1 MLPNVVYPLIC
12 QWLRRSVPISCAA
25 LLLLLATRTITSAN
39 PLPLRDGLP
48 LAEAMLA
55 SFPASNG
62 TVAKDVCMCAGNRE
76 PLPGKPTFAVS
87 SSSHLGTLSTS
98 AVETAAGQAIAKD
111 EGSQRTPAFPG
122 KEATDWNGVWRDTG
136 ILFGSQ
142 IAAAGIIYFMPQS
155 FSGWSDEQ
163 KRDVFKKYGNNVGHP
178 SMDTDKFYVNYLLHP
193 YWGATYYIRGRERGL
208 DKVPALVYSALI
220 SAMYEFGV
228 ESFFEKPS
236 IQDLIVTPVAGSLL
250 GALVFE
256 PVRESIKRK
265 QVLRWYHDAVLIVTD
280 PVGVLSSAV
289 EKLFGIKST
298 VRLQYS
304 APQLQKL
311 SPGSAIEAKNHRIG
325 ISLEIPLN

>member
-1 MLPNVVYPLIC
+1 VLLHVIYSLIC
-12 QWLRRSVPISCAA
+12 QWLRRAVPIACAA
-25 LLLLLATRTITSAN
+25 LLLLLATRAITSAN
-39 PLPLRDGLP
+39 PLLPLGNGPL
-48 LAEAMLA
+48 LAEATL
-55 SFPASNG
+55 SSSPAPDG
-62 TVAKDVCMCAGNRE
+62 TVAKDVYLCASNRE
-76 PLPGKPTFAVS
+76 SLPGKPTFTVS
-87 SSSHLGTLSTS
+87 SSSHVLTVSTP
-98 AVETAAGQAIAKD
+98 ALETAAG
-111 EGSQRTPAFPG
+111 ESQRVTALQG
-122 KEATDWNGVWRDTG
+122 KEAPDWDGVWRDTG

-142 IAAAGIIYFMPQS
+142 IAAAGIIYLMPES

-163 KRDVFKKYGNNVGHP
+163 KRNVFKKYGNNVGHP
-178 SMDTDKFYVNYLLHP
+178 SVDEDKFYVNYLLHP

-208 DKVPALVYSALI
+208 DKVPSFVYSALI

-250 GALVFE
+250 GAFVFE

-265 QVLRWYHDAVLIVTD
+265 QVLRWYDDAVLIVTD
-280 PVGVLSSAV
+280 PVGVLSSVV

-311 SPGSAIEAKNHRIG
+311 SPGSAIESKNHSIG
-325 ISLEIPLN
+325 VSMQIPLD

>member
-1 MLPNVVYPLIC
+1 MSLHVVYSLIC
-12 QWLRRSVPISCAA
+12 QWLRRAVPISCAA

-39 PLPLRDGLP
+39 PLPLSNGLP
-48 LAEAMLA
+48 LAEATLA
-55 SFPASNG
+55 SFPASDEP
-62 TVAKDVCMCAGNRE
+62 VAKDVYMCASNRE
-76 PLPGKPTFAVS
+76 SLPGKPTFAVS
-87 SSSHLGTLSTS
+87 SSSRVGTVSTPDL
-98 AVETAAGQAIAKD
+98 ETAVGEAP
-111 EGSQRTPAFPG
+111 RVTAFQE
-122 KEATDWNGVWRDTG
+122 KEATDWNGVWRDTD

-142 IAAAGIIYFMPQS
+142 IAAAGIIYLMPES

-163 KRDVFKKYGNNVGHP
+163 KKGIFKKYGKNVGHP
-178 SMDTDKFYVNYLLHP
+178 SMDKDKFYVNYLLHP

-208 DKVPALVYSALI
+208 DKVPAFVYSALI

-228 ESFFEKPS
+228 ESFFENPS

-250 GALVFE
+250 GAFVFE

-289 EKLFGIKST
+289 EKLFGINST

-311 SPGSAIEAKNHRIG
+311 SPGSATEAKNHRIG
-325 ISLEIPLN
+325 ISLQIPLN

>member
-1 MLPNVVYPLIC
+1 VYLHVVYSLIC
-12 QWLRRSVPISCAA
+12 QWLRRAVPISYAV
-25 LLLLLATRTITSAN
+25 LFLLLATRTMTFAN
-39 PLPLRDGLP
+39 PLPLTDGLP
-48 LAEAMLA
+48 LAEATLA
-55 SFPASNG
+55 SFPASTR
-62 TVAKDVCMCAGNRE
+62 TVAEDVCMCASDRE
-76 PLPGKPTFAVS
+76 SLPGMPAFAVS
-87 SSSHLGTLSTS
+87 SSSHAGTVSTP
-98 AVETAAGQAIAKD
+98 AVETAAGEEPQGTAL
-111 EGSQRTPAFPG
+111 QG
-122 KEATDWNGVWRDTG
+122 KEAPDWDGVWRDTG
-136 ILFGSQ
+136 ILFASQ
-142 IAAAGIIYFMPQS
+142 IGAAGLIYFMPES

-178 SMDTDKFYVNYLLHP
+178 SMDEDKFYVNYLLHP

-208 DKVPALVYSALI
+208 DKVPAFVYSALI

-250 GALVFE
+250 GAFVFE

-311 SPGSAIEAKNHRIG
+311 SPGSATEAKNHRIG
-325 ISLEIPLN
+325 ISLQIPLD

>member
-1 MLPNVVYPLIC
+1 MSLHVYSLIC
-12 QWLRRSVPISCAA
+12 QWLRRAVPISCAA
-25 LLLLLATRTITSAN
+25 LLLLLATRTMTSAN

-48 LAEAMLA
+48 LAEATLTG
-55 SFPASNG
+55 FPASDG
-62 TVAKDVCMCAGNRE
+62 TVAEDVCMCGGNRE
-76 PLPGKPTFAVS
+76 SLPGKPTFAVS
-87 SSSHLGTLSTS
+87 SSSHVGTLSMP
-98 AVETAAGQAIAKD
+98 AVETVASQ
-111 EGSQRTPAFPG
+111 SQRAPAFPG
-122 KEATDWNGVWRDTG
+122 KEATDWDGVWRDTG

-142 IAAAGIIYFMPQS
+142 VAAAGIIYLMPQS

-178 SMDTDKFYVNYLLHP
+178 SMDEDKFYVNYLLHP

-208 DKVPALVYSALI
+208 DKVPAFVYSALI

-228 ESFFEKPS
+228 ESFFENPS

-250 GALVFE
+250 GAFVFE

-304 APQLQKL
+304 APQLQKP
-311 SPGSAIEAKNHRIG
+311 SPGSATEAKNHRIG
-325 ISLEIPLN
+325 ISLQFPLD

>member
-1 MLPNVVYPLIC
+1 MSPRVVYPLIC
-12 QWLRRSVPISCAA
+12 QWLRLAVSISCVA

-39 PLPLRDGLP
+39 PLPLSDGLP
-48 LAEAMLA
+48 LAEATLA
-55 SFPASNG
+55 SFPAPNG

-76 PLPGKPTFAVS
+76 SLPGKPTFAVS
-87 SSSHLGTLSTS
+87 SSSHVGTLSTP
-98 AVETAAGQAIAKD
+98 AVETVAGQ
-111 EGSQRTPAFPG
+111 SQRAPAFPG
-122 KEATDWNGVWRDTG
+122 KEATDWDGVWRDTG

-142 IAAAGIIYFMPQS
+142 IAAAGIIYLMPES

-178 SMDTDKFYVNYLLHP
+178 SMDEDKFYINYLLHP

-208 DKVPALVYSALI
+208 DKVPAFVYSALI

-228 ESFFEKPS
+228 ESFFENPS

-250 GALVFE
+250 GAFIFE

-304 APQLQKL
+304 APQLQKPSL
-311 SPGSAIEAKNHRIG
+311 GSATEAKNHRIG
-325 ISLEIPLN
+325 ISLQFPLD